1 MENKSHSLSAI
12 VPVWK
17 KHELAVVHIRECMN
31 SSRLPEEIIVINDG
45 GEDDLKDKIVEL
57 KRNTKIIY
65 AKILPP
71 KILWNYT
78 GARNLGFWLSR
89 GDYISIEDQDHI
101 PHKDFYKD
109 ALEAL
114 EAHPEADRC
123 KTYKRWVISSQD
135 ILTKPM
141 EEWQTIA
148 SRPAHQD
155 CAIIRR
161 EAYLKVKGYDERFA
175 GEYGWS
181 ATDWRRRLIR
191 AEIQNVNAGYQYV
204 EESEKTRGLSYRNF
218 RLARTG
224 QHIQSPAGIL
234 NFNYTFEELK

>member
-1 MENKSHSLSAI
+1 MEAKSKSLSVI
-12 VPVWK
+12 IPVWQ

-31 SSRLPEEIIVINDG
+31 STRIPDEIIVVNDG
-45 GEDDLKDKIVEL
+45 GEDDLKDKINAL
-57 KRNTKIIY
+57 DKRTKIIY

-78 GARNLGFWLSR
+78 GARNLGFWLSS
-89 GDYISIEDQDHI
+89 GYFISIEDQDHI
-101 PHKDFYKD
+101 PHKDYYKD
-109 ALEAL
+109 AVDAL

-123 KTYKRWVISSQD
+123 KTHKRWVISTED
-135 ILTKPM
+135 ILTKPI
-141 EEWQTIA
+141 EEWQTKA

-161 EAYLKVKGYDERFA
+161 SAYLKVKGYDERFA

-191 AEIQNVNAGYQYV
+191 ANIQNVNAGYQYV

-218 RLARTG
+218 RLARIG
-224 QHIQSPAGIL
+224 QHTQSPQGIL
-234 NFNYTFEELK
+234 NFTYHYEELT